1 MIDWPGPALL
11 YPIGGVFLFVLGLY
25 AVVVRRHL
33 IQKVLA
39 LNVMGSGVF
48 MVLLSV
54 AVRGSAPD
62 PVAQALTL
70 TGIVVAA
77 SATAFALAL
86 VVCLKRVTGAA
97 ELDVRA
103 GRDDDGTRGP

>member
-48 MVLLSV
+48 MVLLSI
-54 AVRGSAPD
+54 AARGGGAD

-86 VVCLKRVTGAA
+86 VVRLKRLGGDTV
-97 ELDVRA
+97 LDA
-103 GRDDDGTRGP
+103 PPGDDDPAAGS

>member
-1 MIDWPGPALL
+1 MIDGAGPVL
-11 YPIGGVFLFVLGLY
+11 YSLGGAFLFVLGLY
-25 AVVVRRHL
+25 AVITRRHL

-39 LNVMGSGVF
+39 VNVMGSGVF

-54 AVRGSAPD
+54 AARGEGGD

-86 VVCLKRVTGAA
+86 VVRLKRLTAA
-97 ELDVRA
+97 VELDA
-103 GRDDDGTRGP
+103 PADDDSGGEP

>member
-1 MIDWPGPALL
+1 MIDWADTTSL
-11 YPIGGVFLFVLGLY
+11 YSIGGVFLFGIGLY

-39 LNVMGSGVF
+39 VNVMGSGVF
-48 MVLLSV
+48 MELLSV
-54 AVRGSAPD
+54 AARGPEPD

-77 SATAFALAL
+77 SATAFGLAL
-86 VVCLKRVTGAA
+86 VIRLKRVTGAS
-97 ELDVRA
+97 ELDAPPDPDTDSR
-103 GRDDDGTRGP
+103 RDS

>member
-1 MIDWPGPALL
+1 MSDAAPLL
-11 YPIGGVFLFVLGLY
+11 YPFGGAFLFALGLY
-25 AVVVRRHL
+25 AVIMRRHL

-39 LNVMGSGVF
+39 VNVMGSGVF

-54 AVRGSAPD
+54 AARGGHPD

-86 VVCLKRVTGAA
+86 VVRLKRLTAA
-97 ELDVRA
+97 VELDEP
-103 GRDDDGTRGP
+103 GGDDPGRGP